1 MTVPAG
7 FSAVSEEAPVGVPI
21 GMEVL
26 GRLWQEEMLLKI
38 AYQIEM
44 LTHVRKM
51 PVWAKE
57 IVEVRSYAKVPIVR
71 PNNGNIPTEYL
82 VGVL

>member
-1 MTVPAG
+1 
-7 FSAVSEEAPVGVPI
+7 
-21 GMEVL
+21 MEVL
-26 GRLWQEEMLLKI
+26 GRPWQEEMLLKT

-57 IVEVRSYAKVPIVR
+57 TVKVRSYAKVPIVR
-71 PNNGNIPTEYL
+71 LNSGNVPTEYL